1 MNRERK
7 NKSLFPG
14 SDFVTSLFFFFF
26 FACFL
31 VAFPVPVATQEQPPP
46 GNEAQLAP
54 VVSDGWDSEEWESED
69 WDDTPPDAP
78 PEQIYDYERCLA
90 LALAQNREIRAADW
104 ELKVAHGQKR
114 EGWWSWWPRIKI
126 QFAVS
131 PSPDYDA
138 PSLDDAD
145 AFLQYEKSEY
155 NPGIHGATLATKVS
169 VVQPL
174 YTFGK
179 YSAAK
184 RMGELAYEAR
194 YRQKRM
200 KQNEIAYEVKKTYV
214 SLVFAERMLDILK
227 EGKTY
232 LSKIGS
238 TLEDLLAEESEQ
250 VTEIDEY
257 EFHIAEA
264 EFEVRQQEAL
274 AARDLLRAAL
284 KQLVGLSEDTPFHLA
299 GKSMK
304 KDPGD
309 DRELV
314 DLLPVMRENRPDF
327 KALKASLR
335 LTEQRRKLEFAK
347 FFPDFVFGFDWK
359 NVYSPTMD
367 DIKHPYL
374 SDPYN
379 SNGYVAYLGVQ
390 YVFDLPLQLARYD
403 QSTARY
409 EKERETRLLLEEKM
423 DLQLKQAFLDWK
435 KQTASLDALKKA
447 KRSGKKWIVSE
458 MLSYSAGLLETG
470 DVIKALKNY
479 FSSQFAYFDGVYKHN
494 VALAKLNMLLGEK
507 VQKFEE
513 STQATEFRKDRSN
526 ANNQLNR

>member
-1 MNRERK
+1 MLLGMGLLAC
-7 NKSLFPG
+7 LF
-14 SDFVTSLFFFFF
+14 
-26 FACFL
+26 CFQDG
-31 VAFPVPVATQEQPPP
+31 VAQAQS
-46 GNEAQLAP
+46 GKDLQLAP
-54 VVSDGWDSEEWESED
+54 IAEGGWDNEEWNSED
-69 WDDTPPDAP
+69 WDDSPPDVPA
-78 PEQIYDYERCLA
+78 EQIYTYERCLE
-90 LALAQNREIRAADW
+90 LALQQNREIHAADW
-104 ELKVAHGQKR
+104 ELKVAKAQKS
-114 EGWWSWWPRIKI
+114 EGWWSWWPQIKI

-131 PSPDYDA
+131 PSPDYET

-169 VVQPL
+169 IVQPL

-200 KQNEIAYEVKKTYV
+200 KKNEVAYEVKKTYI

-227 EGKTY
+227 EGNGY
-232 LSKIGS
+232 LKKIAS
-238 TLEDLLAEESEQ
+238 NLEDMLAEESEQ

-257 EFHIAEA
+257 ELHIAQA
-264 EFEVRQQEAL
+264 DFEVRQQEAL
-274 AARDLLRAAL
+274 AMRDLLRSSL
-284 KQLVGLSEDTPFHLA
+284 KQLIGLPEDTPFYLNSR
-299 GKSMK
+299 SMK
-304 KDPGD
+304 TDPGYE
-309 DRELV
+309 RELD
-314 DLLPVMRENRPDF
+314 DLFPVMMANRPDF
-327 KALKASLR
+327 KALKASLK
-335 LTEQRRKLEFAK
+335 LTEQRKRLEFAQ

-359 NVYSPTMD
+359 NVYSPTMA

-390 YVFDLPLQLARYD
+390 YIFDLPLQLARYD
-403 QSTARY
+403 QAAARL
-409 EKERETRLLLEEKM
+409 EKERETKKLLEEKM
-423 DLQLKQAFLDWK
+423 GLQLKQAYLNWK
-435 KQTASLDALKKA
+435 KNEASMGALTTA

-479 FSSQFAYFDGVYKHN
+479 FSSQFSYFNGVYNHN
-494 VALAKLNMLLGEK
+494 VSLAKLDMLLGEK
-507 VQKFEE
+507 LQSFDETPKKTNDL
-513 STQATEFRKDRSN
+513 SKDRSPE
-526 ANNQLNR
+526 NNLSNRE